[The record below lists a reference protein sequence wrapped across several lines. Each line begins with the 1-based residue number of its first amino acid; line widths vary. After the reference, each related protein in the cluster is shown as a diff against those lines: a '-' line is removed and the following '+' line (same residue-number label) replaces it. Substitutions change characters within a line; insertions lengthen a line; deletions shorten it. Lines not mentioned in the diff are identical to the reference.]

1 VPGSIGSPKQ
11 RGAVGYAS
19 CAPSASR
26 STATVACWW
35 RALKERGVSIGHILV
50 DGTIE
55 PHAATEER
63 LLGRAGAVDDLFG
76 GRAVRLAQAYRARA
90 HKVAAP
96 LKA

>member
-1 VPGSIGSPKQ
+1 M
-11 RGAVGYAS
+11 
-19 CAPSASR
+19 
-26 STATVACWW
+26 
-35 RALKERGVSIGHILV
+35 IGHILV

-63 LLGRAGAVDDLFG
+63 LLGRAGAADDLFG

-90 HKVAAP
+90 RKVAAQ